1 MQPIINQTYK
11 NGANYCN
18 GAGPTCGYILSGST
32 RYLKTN
38 TKGEKPFDTASG
50 LPLNEYISQ
59 ASWNI
64 SMEVPINKDNANKIN
79 YTTDTTIYKK
89 SKEYINYDGE
99 SSKMLKY
106 ENTPEYFA
114 CLPLIKI

>member
-1 MQPIINQTYK
+1 
-11 NGANYCN
+11 
-18 GAGPTCGYILSGST
+18 
-32 RYLKTN
+32 
-38 TKGEKPFDTASG
+38 
-50 LPLNEYISQ
+50 
-59 ASWNI
+59 
-64 SMEVPINKDNANKIN
+64 MEVPINKNNANKIN

-89 SKEYINYDGE
+89 SKNYINYDGE